1 VSRLI
6 VLLAIALAVY
16 LFMLEARKLPVAE
29 RKKFYLKYGFWGLLL
44 VMVLLAATGRLHW
57 ISVVI
62 ASAIPVIKTLFSLLI
77 RVMPFLQAA
86 KKQQTNTAEKD
97 PVYSSNISEQE
108 AWQILGL
115 KAGANRDEIKTAH
128 KKLMQK
134 IHPDRGGNDYLAARI
149 NQAKELLI
157 GTLDS

>member
-6 VLLAIALAVY
+6 VLIAIALAIY
-16 LFMLEARKLPVAE
+16 LFLNKAKKLSIAE
-29 RKKFYLKYGFWGLLL
+29 RKTFYLKNGFWALLAAL
-44 VMVLLAATGRLHW
+44 IVLAATGRLHW

-62 ASAIPVIKTLFSLLI
+62 AGAIPIIKILFTLLT
-77 RVMPFLQAA
+77 RVLPFLQTSA
-86 KKQQTNTAEKD
+86 KQQTNQTTEKS
-97 PVYSSNISEQE
+97 VFSSNISEQE

-115 KAGANRDEIKTAH
+115 QIGAGREAIIAAH

-149 NQAKELLI
+149 NQAKELLLSK
-157 GTLDS
+157 LDN